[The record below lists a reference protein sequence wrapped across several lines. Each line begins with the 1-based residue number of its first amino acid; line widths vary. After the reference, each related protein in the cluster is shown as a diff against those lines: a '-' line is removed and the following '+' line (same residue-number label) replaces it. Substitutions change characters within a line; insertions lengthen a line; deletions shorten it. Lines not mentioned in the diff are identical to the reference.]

1 MTVFFHY
8 VIFKKNRG
16 GNTKKNNKKKGKKG
30 FTLVELLAVIVIL
43 AIVVGISITTILPVM
58 KNSRKKA
65 LQVAADSLA
74 LWIDQQYELYLSGVA
89 INEDINEEFINACF
103 GESRNCT
110 TLPIVI
116 TADFVRGAGLK
127 ADNFHLAEEYNI
139 TSIPPNLR
147 WNRSSKTRIYINPN
161 TGKSCVSL
169 MTKDRNSSIDFPQEN
184 IVCGGVCQSSN
195 RSVYTFC
202 KEYSTQ

>member
-103 GESRNCT
+103 G
-110 TLPIVI
+110 
-116 TADFVRGAGLK
+116 
-127 ADNFHLAEEYNI
+127 
-139 TSIPPNLR
+139 
-147 WNRSSKTRIYINPN
+147 
-161 TGKSCVSL
+161 
-169 MTKDRNSSIDFPQEN
+169 
-184 IVCGGVCQSSN
+184 
-195 RSVYTFC
+195 
-202 KEYSTQ
+202 